1 MRTFVQGIEVSDYPD
16 VPPET
21 LRGKVRRV
29 TEVGEEVLHRRCADV
44 TPEMFGTDE
53 LRTLVDDMFTTM
65 AVAEGVGLA
74 ANQVGVDLRL
84 FVYDLPDADDDSRH
98 VGHICNP
105 VVEVDPTAGTNEH
118 EEGCLSV
125 PGPGSELFRPSRV
138 VVTGVDIQGNPLRI
152 EGTGYFARCLQHET
166 DHTNG
171 RLYIDLLAKRER
183 KRVLADML
191 ELRDKVIQRRT
202 RLAQEMELEPVGY
215 PAEPPSAL
223 AR

>member
-1 MRTFVQGIEVSDYPD
+1 MRTFVQGVEVSDYPE

-21 LRGKVRRV
+21 LRGKVLRV
-29 TEVGEEVLHRRCADV
+29 TEVGEEVLHRRNADV
-44 TPEMFGTDE
+44 PEEMFGTEE

-84 FVYDLPDADDDSRH
+84 FVYDLPDTDDDARH

-105 VVEVDPTAGTNEH
+105 VVEVDPSAGTNEH

-125 PGPGSELFRPSRV
+125 PGPGADLFRPSRV
-138 VVTGVDIQGNPLRI
+138 VVTGTDIEGAPLRI

-191 ELRDKVIQRRT
+191 ELRDRVIERRT
-202 RLAQEMELEPVGY
+202 RLARELDREPAEY
-215 PAEPPSAL
+215 PAQPPSAG
-223 AR
+223 

>member
-1 MRTFVQGIEVSDYPD
+1 MRTFVHGVEVSDYPE

-21 LRGKVRRV
+21 ARGKALRV
-29 TEVGEEVLHRRCADV
+29 TEVGEEVLHRWNVDV
-44 TPEMFGTDE
+44 TEEMFGSDE
-53 LRTLVDDMFTTM
+53 LRTLVDDMFATM
-65 AVAEGVGLA
+65 MLAEGVGLA

-84 FVYDLPDADDDSRH
+84 FVYDLPDADNDSRH

-105 VVEVDPTAGTNEH
+105 VVAVDPEGGTNEH

-125 PGPGSELFRPSRV
+125 PGPGSELFRPSVV
-138 VVTGVDIQGNPLRI
+138 VVTGFDIEGKPLRL

-191 ELRDKVIQRRT
+191 DLRDQVIKRRT
-202 RLAQEMELEPVGY
+202 KLTKEMGLEPVAY
-215 PAEPPSAL
+215 PAEPPSA
-223 AR
+223 R

>member
-1 MRTFVQGIEVSDYPD
+1 MRTFVQGIEVEDYPEE
-16 VPPET
+16 PPERA
-21 LRGKVRRV
+21 RGQALRV
-29 TEVGEEVLHRRCADV
+29 TEVGEDVLHRRNADV
-44 TPEMFGTDE
+44 PEELFGSE
-53 LRTLVDDMFTTM
+53 RLRTLVDDMFATM

-74 ANQVGVDLRL
+74 ANQVDVDLRL
-84 FVYDLPDADDDSRH
+84 FVYDLPDSDAETRH

-105 VVEVDPTAGTNEH
+105 VVEIVPDGGTNEH

-125 PGPGSELFRPSRV
+125 PGPGADLFRASAV
-138 VVTGVDIQGNPLRI
+138 VVTGVDIDGRPLRI

-183 KRVLADML
+183 KRVLLDML
-191 ELRDKVIQRRT
+191 ELRDQVIKRRT
-202 RLAQEMELEPVGY
+202 KLSEAAGLEPPAY
-215 PAEPPSAL
+215 PAEPPL

>member
-1 MRTFVQGIEVSDYPD
+1 MRTYVQGIEVSDYPQ

-21 LRGKVRRV
+21 GRGTPLRV
-29 TEVGEEVLHRRCADV
+29 TEIGEEILHRRLADV
-44 TPEMFGTDE
+44 GPELFGTDR

-74 ANQVGVDLRL
+74 ANQVDVDLRL
-84 FVYDLPDADDDSRH
+84 FVYDLPDSDAGSRH

-105 VVEVDPTAGTNEH
+105 ELEIDASVPSIEH

-125 PGPGSELFRPSRV
+125 PGPGADLFRAGRV
-138 VVTGVDIQGNPLRI
+138 RVRGVDIEGRPLRI

-171 RLYIDLLAKRER
+171 RLYVDLLAKRER
-183 KRVLADML
+183 KRVLADMADMRDDVL
-191 ELRDKVIQRRT
+191 EHR
-202 RLAQEMELEPVGY
+202 AQVAHSLGVEAVQY
-215 PAEPPSAL
+215 PAEPL
-223 AR
+223 GAR

>member
-1 MRTFVQGIEVSDYPD
+1 MRTFVQGIEVSDYPE

-21 LRGKVRRV
+21 TRGKALRV
-29 TEVGEEVLHRRCADV
+29 TEVGEDVLHRRSADV
-44 TPEMFGTDE
+44 GAEMFGSDE
-53 LRTLVDDMFTTM
+53 LRTLVDDMFATM

-74 ANQVGVDLRL
+74 ANQVDVDLRL
-84 FVYDLPDADDDSRH
+84 FVYDLPDSDNESRH

-105 VVEVDPTAGTNEH
+105 VVEVLLEAGTNEH

-125 PGPGSELFRPSRV
+125 PGPGSELYRPSGV
-138 VVTGVDIQGNPLRI
+138 VVTGFDIEGEPLRL

-191 ELRDKVIQRRT
+191 ELREAVIRRRT
-202 RLAQEMELEPVGY
+202 KLTEKMGLEPVSY
-215 PAEPPSAL
+215 PAEPPSV
-223 AR
+223 R

>member
-1 MRTFVQGIEVSDYPD
+1 MRTFVQGIEVADYPE
-16 VPPET
+16 VPPQT
-21 LRGKVRRV
+21 QRGKALRV
-29 TEVGEEVLHRRCADV
+29 TEVGEQVLHRRCADV
-44 TPEMFGTDE
+44 TEEMFGGQF

-74 ANQVGVDLRL
+74 ANQADVDLRL
-84 FVYDLPDADDDSRH
+84 FVYDLTDAEAGTRH

-105 VVEVDPTAGTNEH
+105 VLQTDADAGTNEH

-125 PGPGSELFRPSRV
+125 PGPGADLFRASAA
-138 VVTGVDIQGNPLRI
+138 VVTGRDIEGNELRI

-183 KRVLADML
+183 KRVLADMA
-191 ELRDKVIQRRT
+191 ELRDQVITRRARIAESMKV
-202 RLAQEMELEPVGY
+202 EPAEY
-215 PAEPPSAL
+215 PAEPL
-223 AR
+223 AAR

>member
-1 MRTFVQGIEVSDYPD
+1 MRTFVQGVEVTDYPE

-21 LRGKVRRV
+21 LRGKVLRV
-29 TEVGEEVLHRRCADV
+29 TEVGEEVLHRRNADV
-44 TPEMFGTDE
+44 TEEMFGSEE

-74 ANQVGVDLRL
+74 ANQVDVDLRL
-84 FVYDLPDADDDSRH
+84 FVYDLPDSDAETRH
-98 VGHICNP
+98 VGHFCNP
-105 VVEVDPTAGTNEH
+105 VVEVDTTAGTNEH

-138 VVTGVDIQGNPLRI
+138 VVTGFDIEGEPLRI

-191 ELRDKVIQRRT
+191 ELRDKVIKRRT
-202 RLAQEMELEPVGY
+202 RLAEQLDLEPVGY
-215 PAEPPSAL
+215 PAEPPSAG
-223 AR
+223 

>member
-1 MRTFVQGIEVSDYPD
+1 MRTFVQGAETPDYPE

-21 LRGKVRRV
+21 TRGKALRV
-29 TEVGEEVLHRRCADV
+29 TEVGEEVLHRRNADV
-44 TPEMFGTDE
+44 TEEMFGSPE
-53 LRTLVDDMFTTM
+53 LRTLVDDMFATM
-65 AVAEGVGLA
+65 MLAEGVGLA

-84 FVYDLPDADDDSRH
+84 FVYDLPDSENDTRH
-98 VGHICNP
+98 VGHVCNP
-105 VVEVDPTAGTNEH
+105 VVEVDPDGGTNEH

-138 VVTGVDIQGNPLRI
+138 VVTGVDIEGTPLRL

-183 KRVLADML
+183 KRVLAEML
-191 ELRDKVIQRRT
+191 DLRDKVIKRRT
-202 RLAQEMELEPVGY
+202 KLTKEMGLEPVEY
-215 PAEPPSAL
+215 PAEPPSKG
-223 AR
+223 

>member
-1 MRTFVQGIEVSDYPD
+1 MRTFVQGIEVEDYPE
-16 VPPET
+16 VPPQT
-21 LRGKVRRV
+21 LRGTPLRV
-29 TEVGEEVLHRRCADV
+29 TEVGEEVLHRRNADV
-44 TPEMFGTDE
+44 TAEMFGSDR

-74 ANQVGVDLRL
+74 ANQVDVDLRL
-84 FVYDLPDADDDSRH
+84 FVYDLPDSDDGKRH

-105 VVEVDPTAGTNEH
+105 VVEVDESAGTNEH

-125 PGPGSELFRPSRV
+125 PGPGSDLFRPSKV
-138 VVTGVDIQGNPLRI
+138 LVTGSDIEGNPLRI

-183 KRVLADML
+183 KRVLADMV
-191 ELRDKVIQRRT
+191 ELRDKVMKRRGKV
-202 RLAQEMELEPVGY
+202 AEAMGVEAVEY
-215 PAEPPSAL
+215 PAEPL
-223 AR
+223 GAR